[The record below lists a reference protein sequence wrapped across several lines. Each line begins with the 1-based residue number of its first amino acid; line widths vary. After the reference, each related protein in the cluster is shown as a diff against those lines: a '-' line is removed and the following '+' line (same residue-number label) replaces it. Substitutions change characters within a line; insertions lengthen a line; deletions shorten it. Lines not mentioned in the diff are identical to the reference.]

1 MQIELKCPFSRTHRE
16 PEAARW
22 IVDPSV
28 RVSSQVTSK
37 VAVSSTGD
45 RTYVT
50 GLLRAAVDQLGLDC
64 LLSKWLLLHRNF
76 IQLLGFAA
84 MWKYLHLPSRHAKS
98 VSSQRPECSLS
109 ANGGWI
115 GLLVVCLTTLFFSGQ
130 SLPGQTAP
138 ISIESDAS
146 KKASLPSL
154 SAGDLKEMR
163 ANVLAKLDSL
173 EIAIRAVGNS
183 PENQWLV
190 ESYAMETEQLKYLEL
205 IYAQHQALL
214 ETERD
219 IESEDEAIETEL
231 KRYREQQI
239 ATGRY
244 ASFTELEELRDTI
257 EKQTSRVATIEA
269 EIKSCES
276 LQKVVDTRFTSNDRK
291 RRQLTESY
299 DPDDSSVAMKK
310 IEKQINQA
318 KLGIK
323 INRATIDKIVLEK
336 RYHKRELVVAKRRL
350 DTMASVYETI
360 EQHVVFTKEDL
371 SQQLGKV
378 RQLESELRQQLDDI
392 QELHKELD
400 GKQADGLLADDS
412 LTTIQRAE
420 LLGTI
425 ELLRENLRL
434 RVSYINSTLAELV
447 VVQFCWKKRYEI
459 AQELATTES
468 LQGASDITE
477 TFKQRLRDDQDLV
490 RLHLQESHGFKS
502 DLEDRID
509 EKAASGDLV
518 LAWLKVRLTAV
529 EELLALGNSRLAHLN
544 DTNELLNRLGGELQ
558 DETAVDPAS
567 ETWNAILD
575 NCEDWWAYELIEVD
589 EEQISIGKLISA
601 LLLLIIGLF
610 VARKLSRTFGGK
622 MLPRLGIQESG
633 SLVLQTITFYGLCV
647 LFTFFTLEMLNI
659 PLTVFT
665 FFGGA
670 AAIAIGFGSQT
681 LLNNFISGLILLG
694 EQPVRVGDLVQ
705 IDGVHGNIIHIGA
718 RSTKIQTGENL
729 EIIVPNSKFM
739 ELKLTNWTLSNSDIR
754 INVAVGVA
762 YGSPTE
768 LVIELLKKALEQSPE
783 VKSKP
788 EPIILFSDFAADA
801 LNFEVHFW
809 IHMRLIMD
817 AKRAKS
823 NVRRRIDQLFR
834 DNNIT
839 IAYPQ
844 RDVHLDI
851 DRPIEINL
859 VEQLREKKSRGAA

>member
-1 MQIELKCPFSRTHRE
+1 
-16 PEAARW
+16 
-22 IVDPSV
+22 
-28 RVSSQVTSK
+28 
-37 VAVSSTGD
+37 
-45 RTYVT
+45 
-50 GLLRAAVDQLGLDC
+50 
-64 LLSKWLLLHRNF
+64 
-76 IQLLGFAA
+76 
-84 MWKYLHLPSRHAKS
+84 MWKVLHLPSRHANS
-98 VSSQRPECSLS
+98 IAPQRSGCWLY
-109 ANGGWI
+109 ANGWWVCF
-115 GLLVVCLTTLFFSGQ
+115 LVVCLTGLFFSGQ
-130 SLPGQTAP
+130 SLPGQIAP
-138 ISIESDAS
+138 ISIESDSA
-146 KKASLPSL
+146 KKAQLPL
-154 SAGDLKEMR
+154 LNANDLEKMR
-163 ANVLAKLDSL
+163 ADVLTKIDSL
-173 EIAIRAVGNS
+173 KIAIRAVGDS

-190 ESYAMETEQLKYLEL
+190 ESYTMETEQLKYLEL

-219 IESEDEAIETEL
+219 IESEDEAIGTDL

-244 ASFTELEELRDTI
+244 ASFTELEELRDAI

-276 LQKVVDTRFTSNDRK
+276 LQKAVDSRFTSNDRQ
-291 RRQLTESY
+291 RPQLTESH
-299 DPDDSSVAMKK
+299 DSDDSSVAMKK
-310 IEKQINQA
+310 IEKQINKA

-323 INRATIDKIVLEK
+323 INRATIDKIVLEQ
-336 RYHKRELVVAKRRL
+336 RYYKRELAVAKSRL
-350 DTMASVYETI
+350 DTMLSVYDTI
-360 EQHVVFTKEDL
+360 EHHVVFTKDDL
-371 SQQLGKV
+371 SQQLEKV
-378 RQLESELRQQLDDI
+378 RQLESELRQQLADI
-392 QELHKELD
+392 QNLHKELD
-400 GKQADGLLADDS
+400 EKQSDGGLTDDS

-425 ELLRENLRL
+425 ELLRENFRL
-434 RVSYINSTLAELV
+434 RTSYINSTLAELV
-447 VVQFCWKKRYEI
+447 VVQFCWKKRCEI
-459 AQELATTES
+459 AQALATTES
-468 LQGASDITE
+468 LQGASDITA
-477 TFKQRLRDDQDLV
+477 TFEQRLREHQDLV

-502 DLEDRID
+502 DLEDRIE
-509 EKAASGDLV
+509 EKAVNGDPV
-518 LAWLKVRLTAV
+518 LEWLEVRLTAV
-529 EELLALGNSRLAHLN
+529 EQLLVLGNSRLAHLN
-544 DTNELLNRLGGELQ
+544 DTHELLNRLGGELQ
-558 DETAVDPAS
+558 DQTAVDPAS
-567 ETWNAILD
+567 ETWDAILD
-575 NCEDWWAYELIEVD
+575 SCEDWWAYELIQVD
-589 EEQISIGKLISA
+589 EEKISIGKLISA
-601 LLLLIIGLF
+601 FLLLIIGLF
-610 VARKLSRTFGGK
+610 LARKLSRTFGGK
-622 MLPRLGIQESG
+622 MLPRLGMQEGG
-633 SLVLQTITFYGLCV
+633 SLALQTILFYGLCV

-754 INVAVGVA
+754 VNVAVGVA

-768 LVIELLKKALEQSPE
+768 LVIELLKKALEQGPE
-783 VKSKP
+783 VKSRP
-788 EPIILFSDFAADA
+788 EPIVLFSDFAADA

-823 NVRRRIDQLFR
+823 NVRRRIDQFFR
-834 DNNIT
+834 ENNIT

-859 VEQLREKKSRGAA
+859 VEQLGEKQNRRSA